1 MYTHCSGHCLNL
13 VISHSSS
20 LPIIRNVLDK
30 TKAICFYFLKSPKRN
45 ELLLEIVSKSLV
57 ESNKRKPLIDMCK
70 TRWAERHS
78 AYQHFYQCYVFI
90 VKSLEVIGMGLHK
103 SELSDNFAD
112 ASWDHDSKCT
122 AISLLHGLTDFE
134 FIVVFLTAYHFLSH
148 LSGITVKLQ
157 STTIDIIDAYQ
168 QINGFYR
175 EMRRNA
181 SNEFQKV
188 YEQCER
194 MAATLDVQP
203 SKPRNCAR
211 QRHRPNADA
220 ETIESWYRVNVA
232 VPFMDH
238 ILQELDSQFS
248 ALAQTAS
255 KLLGLVPT
263 VLCKKEIDMTEV
275 VELYSNDIPSPEL
288 FVQELTRWKLKY
300 LAKAE
305 SDQPSSCAS
314 ALIECDKDLFPNI
327 YSVKDSMY
335 LTGNFM

>member
-1 MYTHCSGHCLNL
+1 
-13 VISHSSS
+13 
-20 LPIIRNVLDK
+20 
-30 TKAICFYFLKSPKRN
+30 
-45 ELLLEIVSKSLV
+45 
-57 ESNKRKPLIDMCK
+57 MC
-70 TRWAERHS
+70 
-78 AYQHFYQCYVFI
+78 
-90 VKSLEVIGMGLHK
+90 
-103 SELSDNFAD
+103 ELSDNFSD
-112 ASWDHDSKCT
+112 ANWDQDSKST

-168 QINGFYR
+168 QINEIKEFYR
-175 EMRRNA
+175 EMRKNA
-181 SNEFQKV
+181 VNEFQKV
-188 YEQCER
+188 YQQCER
-194 MAATLDVQP
+194 MAAKIDIQP

-220 ETIESWYRVNVA
+220 ENTESWYRINVA
-232 VPFMDH
+232 IPFMDH

-263 VLCKKEIDMTEV
+263 VLCKREIDMTEV
-275 VELYSNDIPSPEL
+275 VELYSNDIPSPDL
-288 FVQELTRWKLKY
+288 FMQELTRWKLNY
-300 LAKAE
+300 LAKAD

-327 YSVKDSMY
+327 YILLKIACTLPVTSCECERNASTRWR
-335 LTGNFM
+335 LRNFMRAGMTENRLTSLALMHIHYNKDVDLDMVVDIFAKSHPRKLQLSSVIFE